1 VTGASSGVTMN
12 GSYNTTTPGT
22 GSGSGSAAGATG
34 SQLTNMGV
42 PGSPATSGL
51 FNSSSSK
58 TQHHLYRA
66 FVIIL

>member
-1 VTGASSGVTMN
+1 MTGASSGVTMN

-22 GSGSGSAAGATG
+22 GSGNGSATGATG

-42 PGSPATSGL
+42 PGSPAASGL

-58 TQHHLYRA
+58 KQ
-66 FVIIL
+66 